1 MRVNVNLNS
10 QSANLDLFVVPHDG
24 PAFLGRDWLGKLRLN
39 WQEIKTLRS
48 TTCESTSLND
58 LLETHKELFSSGIG
72 TLKHIKGSVKVNSD
86 AKPVFL
92 KARTVPYSLRT
103 KVEQELD
110 KLQTDGII
118 EPVAHSNWATP
129 IVPAINKNGLFK
141 YKRLPYGIASAPALW
156 QQSIEQVLQNIPST
170 QVIID
175 DIIVTGRND
184 EEHLHNLKLVMDR
197 LPSYGLRVNLQ
208 KCEFFQDKVSYVGH
222 EIDVTGLHK
231 SPEKIKAV
239 KEAKRPENIS
249 QLRSFLGLVNYYHR
263 FIDNLSSV
271 AGPLHELLNKGTKR
285 IWNSKR
291 EKSFQDIKELIC
303 SDKVLCHYDPKLPL
317 KLAADASPYG
327 IGSVLSHVFPHG
339 TERPI
344 AFSSRTLNQAEKAYS
359 QIDKEALALYW
370 GVKKFNSYLYGHK
383 FTLVTDHKPLLSIF
397 SPKKSLP
404 VMTAARLQRDAVF
417 LSGYQYDIEFQG
429 TKAHGNADALSRVP
443 LLSIR
448 EPLDDEDPIDL
459 FYSRKFDDL
468 PVTCVQIR
476 RETQRD
482 PVLSQILDCV
492 TRGHFPQD
500 WDDKLK
506 PYYNR
511 KDELNVYQGCV
522 TWGNRVIIP
531 DILREK
537 VMTELH
543 SGHIGIVKMKAVV
556 RSYVWWPKFDEAI
569 EEICKACYG
578 CKRV

>member
-10 QSANLDLFVVPHDG
+10 QAANLDLFVVPHDG
-24 PAFLGRDWLGKLRLN
+24 PALLGRDWLGKLRLN

-58 LLETHKELFSSGIG
+58 LLETHKELFSPGIG
-72 TLKHIKGSVKVNSD
+72 TLKHIKGSVTVNSD

-129 IVPAINKNGLFK
+129 IVPAI
-141 YKRLPYGIASAPALW
+141 
-156 QQSIEQVLQNIPST
+156 
-170 QVIID
+170 
-175 DIIVTGRND
+175 
-184 EEHLHNLKLVMDR
+184 
-197 LPSYGLRVNLQ
+197 
-208 KCEFFQDKVSYVGH
+208 
-222 EIDVTGLHK
+222 
-231 SPEKIKAV
+231 
-239 KEAKRPENIS
+239 
-249 QLRSFLGLVNYYHR
+249 
-263 FIDNLSSV
+263 
-271 AGPLHELLNKGTKR
+271 
-285 IWNSKR
+285 KR

-327 IGSVLSHVFPHG
+327 IGSVLSHVFPDG

-359 QIDKEALALYW
+359 HIDKEALALYW
-370 GVKKFNSYLYGHK
+370 G
-383 FTLVTDHKPLLSIF
+383 
-397 SPKKSLP
+397 
-404 VMTAARLQRDAVF
+404 
-417 LSGYQYDIEFQG
+417 YQYDIEFRG
-429 TKAHGNADALSRVP
+429 TKAHGNADTLSRVQLP
-443 LLSIR
+443 SIR

-468 PVTCVQIR
+468 QIR
-476 RETQRD
+476 RETQRE

-500 WDDKLK
+500 CDDKLK

-537 VMTELH
+537 VITELH
-543 SGHIGIVKMKAVV
+543 SGHIGIVKMKAVA
-556 RSYVWWPKFDEAI
+556 RSYVWWPKIDEAI

-578 CKRV
+578 CKRVQNAPSAAPVHPWNFLPKAWHRLHIDFAGPFHHAMFLIIVDAYSKWPEVFEMKSTTSTATINTLRTLFIKPGKVFQQK